1 MTRLSISKLP
11 KLHRLIVYFCLL
23 ILPIIATVATAQT
36 TEPTPQEILQPQE
49 VRPLPA
55 GLDRIPT
62 FNSNSPE
69 LVLGE
74 GILLSTFPSENKT
87 NPNAHL
93 NYPFQGYFDIF
104 AHHVAKAP
112 TENDLRTLYLGIILN
127 NPNSKAV
134 NVDILQ
140 SATYVSQ
147 PDAPFIEL
155 PAQVENPDG
164 NVYAGPGSRAMND
177 ILRDR
182 RSTFFPS
189 KLVLPPNS
197 SQMLVNLPI
206 PVSLLEPP
214 INGRSTYIR
223 LKTDGKIYAASL
235 AKFAPTDDNG
245 TERKPTLA
253 EWQELLAGGNL
264 SSPRDKTPTEPGASG
279 SVIYGRVAGVSMGS
293 RWQATISDNS
303 DSDSDNPTLTIP
315 ASGNAFSYPISS
327 LDGGTLGTNQ
337 VQSAPMV
344 VRYPDTAYKAHGNY
358 GVQYSLT
365 LPLKNTTDNEQTV
378 TIALQT
384 PIKQDKIDGGLR
396 FFDPLPK
403 PVFFRGTVK
412 ISYRDDSDRDMEQ
425 YFHLVQKRGQRG
437 EPLAV
442 LNLKSQELR
451 EVKFD
456 LLYPPDAT
464 PPQVLTIATK

>member
-1 MTRLSISKLP
+1 MSALKPQKYR
-11 KLHRLIVYFCLL
+11 RLIVYFVLL
-23 ILPIIATVATAQT
+23 LLPIFTTVVTAQT
-36 TEPTPQEILQPQE
+36 SQEILQPQE
-49 VRPLPA
+49 VRSLP
-55 GLDRIPT
+55 GKLDRIPV

-69 LVLGE
+69 LVLKE

-87 NPNAHL
+87 HTNAHL
-93 NYPFQGYFDIF
+93 NYPLAGYFDIF
-104 AHHVAKAP
+104 AHHIAKAP
-112 TENDLRTLYLGIILN
+112 NENDIRTLYLGILFN
-127 NPNSKAV
+127 NPNSQPV
-134 NVDILQ
+134 NIDILQ

-155 PAQVENPDG
+155 PAQVDNPDG
-164 NVYAGPGSRAMND
+164 NIYAGPGSRVMDD

-182 RSTFFPS
+182 RSPFFPR
-189 KLVLPPNS
+189 KLVIPPNS
-197 SQMLVNLPI
+197 SQMLLNLPI

-223 LKTDGKIYAASL
+223 LKSDGKIYAASL
-235 AKFAPTDDNG
+235 AKFAFTDADGN
-245 TERKPTLA
+245 ESIPTLA
-253 EWQELLAGGNL
+253 QWQELLNTGDLAA
-264 SSPRDKTPTEPGASG
+264 PRDKTPTPPNGSG
-279 SVIYGRVAGVSMGS
+279 SIIYGRVAGISLGS
-293 RWQATISDNS
+293 RWQATIGDNS
-303 DSDSDNPTLTIP
+303 DSSSLTIP
-315 ASGNAFSYPISS
+315 ESGKAFSYPISS

-337 VQSAPMV
+337 IQSAPMV

-365 LPLKNTTDNEQTV
+365 LPLQNPTGDDRNV

-412 ISYRDDSDRDMEQ
+412 VAYQDDNSQQQEK

-437 EPLAV
+437 DSLV
-442 LNLKSQELR
+442 TLNLSPQEQR
-451 EVKFD
+451 TVKVDF
-456 LLYPPDAT
+456 LYPPDAT
-464 PPQVLTIATK
+464 PPQVLTIATN